1 MRFRTTLMLLLLVA
15 ALGAYLWYVDR
26 YQPSTAERQLVEK
39 RIFKTF
45 DQDNVA
51 GLRIRVAQRTNEFGA
66 ITNREEFVIARDLAG
81 WNVSAPVNF
90 PADDAKIRA
99 ILDQVKKL
107 DQQRQISGTNYA
119 QLDRVA
125 AGLTAPDIV
134 ADFDVL
140 DTNLSL
146 HIGFDVPSLWA
157 VYVEVPGRAEAY
169 FAPHEFKETLRLTTD
184 SGDHD
189 VRRRAVFNLRAYQV
203 GGLQLERPDGSL
215 ELQRGNDTTWR
226 IVQPLQD
233 AAAHKQIETLLGN
246 LEKLPVATFCDPPAS
261 FGTPRLT
268 LTVVQGTTSQRLQVG
283 DEVSG
288 PDDYE
293 NEQGVR
299 PKSLYLARRGEYQ
312 QFFTVKKSDLAP
324 WLQPFDTLRDRRLFV
339 TYDYH
344 DPQRLTQTIGDD
356 TLELAREADWQVTG
370 VDSPLLDAAKVAD
383 YVYAWLDLPVTN
395 FAAAATARAALSN
408 VWIRLAVTCKDLD
421 QPLTVALSAPRGPWC
436 YAERSP
442 GVYVAVAHTA
452 VAAQLVTNAM
462 PFLTSDLLDLPVERI
477 TALDATLPEWSGN
490 LVKSSNQWVLIRAQ
504 AVTSLHDDLEVMFKN
519 VLPVPV
525 LRWVAKVPAAALAH
539 YGLASP
545 AQRYRVETE
554 RGDQA
559 ELCIG
564 AAAPGGFFAML
575 TGQPYVGVVRADAVR
590 KLADLVQAV
599 R

>member
-1 MRFRTTLMLLLLVA
+1 MRFRTTLILLLMVA
-15 ALGAYLWYVDR
+15 VVGAYLWYVDR
-26 YQPSTAERQLVEK
+26 YQPSTAERHLVEK

-45 DQDNVA
+45 DQDKVA
-51 GLRIRVAQRTNEFGA
+51 GLRIIVAQRTNEFGA
-66 ITNREEFVIARDLAG
+66 ITNREEFVITRDVAG
-81 WNVSAPVNF
+81 WNVSTPVSF

-107 DQQRQISGTNYA
+107 DLQRQISGTNYT
-119 QLDRVA
+119 QLDRAA
-125 AGLTAPDIV
+125 AGLTEPDII
-134 ADFDVL
+134 AEFDVL
-140 DTNLSL
+140 DTNLIL
-146 HIGFDVPSLWA
+146 HLGFDVPSQWA

-169 FAPHEFKETLRLTTD
+169 FAPHEFKEALRLTTD
-184 SGDHD
+184 SGVND

-203 GGLQLERPDGSL
+203 GGLQLERPDGTL

-226 IVQPLQD
+226 VIQPTAD
-233 AAAHKQIETLLGN
+233 AADHKQIETLLGN
-246 LEKLPVATFCDPPAS
+246 LEKLSVATFCDPPAT

-268 LTVVQGTTSQRLQVG
+268 LTVVQGTTSQRLQIG

-293 NEQGVR
+293 DEQGLR
-299 PKSLYLARRGEYQ
+299 PKSLYLARRGEYP
-312 QFFTVKKSDLAP
+312 QFFTVKKSAIAP
-324 WLQPFDTLRDRRLFV
+324 LLRPFDTLRDQRLFV

-344 DPQRLTQTIGDD
+344 DPLRLIQTVGDD
-356 TLELAREADWQVTG
+356 TLECARETDWQITG
-370 VDSPLLDAAKVAD
+370 VDSPLIDAAKVAD

-395 FAAAATARAALSN
+395 FAAGATARAALSN
-408 VWIRLAVTCKDLD
+408 VWLRLVVTCKDIE
-421 QPLTVALSAPRGPWC
+421 QPLSLALSAPRGPWC

-442 GVYVAVAHTA
+442 GVYVAVAHAT
-452 VAAQLVTNAM
+452 VAAQLATNEL
-462 PFLTSDLLDLPVERI
+462 PFLTGELLDLPVARI
-477 TALDATLPEWSGN
+477 TALDATLPDWSGKLIKN
-490 LVKSSNQWVLIRAQ
+490 SNQWVLIRAD
-504 AVTSLHDDLEVMFKN
+504 AVTSLQDDLEVTLKT

-525 LRWVAKVPAAALAH
+525 LRWVAKVPLAALAQ
-539 YGLASP
+539 YGLATP

-564 AAAPGGFFAML
+564 AATPDGFFAMI
-575 TGQPYVGVVRADAVR
+575 TGQPYVGVVDAEVVQ